1 MKSDNRDFWW
11 RLVENEKDCAL
22 EGTIA
27 EGLLISKFMT
37 AITNTKLRDKLKKE
51 TNLEL
56 KKTLDMIIQNTYE
69 RTNRENTLPKA
80 LITNRE
86 KETKE
91 EPIQKGG
98 KIRYENNKRET
109 M

>member
-1 MKSDNRDFWW
+1 MRVRRNNSRRSTHLK
-11 RLVENEKDCAL
+11 
-22 EGTIA
+22 
-27 EGLLISKFMT
+27 LLT
-37 AITNTKLRDKLKKE
+37 AITDTKLRDKLMKE

-69 RTNRENTLPKA
+69 WTNWKNTKPKA

-91 EPIQKGG
+91 PIQKIG
-98 KIRYENNKRET
+98 KIRYGFGRCFSLVKNYIFDE
-109 M
+109 